1 MEIKVSNDKL
11 KKIKKYV
18 DEKRYKTTDA
28 FFEQAAYLLI
38 MAEEQ
43 KDLMKKEGIHLI
55 GKDVDL
61 NSSRKNH
68 N

>member
-1 MEIKVSNDKL
+1 MEIKISKERENR
-11 KKIKKYV
+11 IKKYV
-18 DEKRYKTTDA
+18 EEKRYKDINA

-43 KDLMKKEGIHLI
+43 KDLMKREGIAFI

-61 NSSRKNH
+61 QIDRNDSD
-68 N
+68 